1 MKEEIKEEIKA
12 KAKKINLIISNNL
25 YLVNKEIY
33 KIYLFIIFQIIF
45 YILKFKFIHIFFL
58 IFLI

>member
-45 YILKFKFIHIFFL
+45 YILKFKFIHIFF
-58 IFLI
+58 